1 MWCRS
6 LPLLLLYRLPHVKVV
21 SQPPYYF
28 VLSTRTQGL
37 VQLTHFHPRLV
48 NYTPQAT
55 VVRLLTVNAVNG
67 YLTSW
72 ALYLIGGAEDPRLLL
87 PAWIGIS
94 TVRPPFFLHRYLIDR
109 SGDDAEAD
117 ISW

>member
-1 MWCRS
+1 M
-6 LPLLLLYRLPHVKVV
+6 V
-21 SQPPYYF
+21 SQPPCHF
-28 VLSTRTQGL
+28 VLGTQGL

-55 VVRLLTVNAVNG
+55 VVRLLTINAVNG

>member
-1 MWCRS
+1 M
-6 LPLLLLYRLPHVKVV
+6 
-21 SQPPYYF
+21 
-28 VLSTRTQGL
+28 
-37 VQLTHFHPRLV
+37 PRLV

-55 VVRLLTVNAVNG
+55 VVRLLTINAVNG

-94 TVRPPFFLHRYLIDR
+94 TVCLPRPTLLAALDFPRSALLPLISPSPLHVK
-109 SGDDAEAD
+109 AD
-117 ISW
+117 MAW